1 MDGKTALN
9 RPWLH
14 EYLCSFPGATTDYKA
29 EWGFLHYRVGGKI
42 FAIIC
47 TPDERY
53 KAHAGRELV
62 TLRCDERAIG
72 SILAAY
78 HDAVPGFYSAHR
90 FWFSVYLDGDVP
102 DADLRALCA
111 QSYDEAAR
119 RLSARQRRQLQ
130 GEPS

>member
-14 EYLCSFPGATTDYKA
+14 EYLCSFPGVTTDYKS

-62 TLRCDERAIG
+62 TLRCDERAMG
-72 SILAAY
+72 SAS
-78 HDAVPGFYSAHR
+78 GSASTSMATCR
-90 FWFSVYLDGDVP
+90 MRTCV
-102 DADLRALCA
+102 RCA
-111 QSYDEAAR
+111 
-119 RLSARQRRQLQ
+119 
-130 GEPS
+130 PSPTTRPLGA